1 MADWIV
7 CPSCN
12 LRHTRRTNGE
22 CPRCKLAVDH
32 AQAAPKTAPP
42 VSPGAEP
49 RPEPSAEPAAE
60 PAHIPIELSSGSL
73 GLCEA
78 CLRAAPT
85 KQIELYQNIGALVM
99 RFHKTLKGNL
109 CRQCIDKYFWE
120 YTLYTLFLGWW
131 GVISF
136 IVTPIFL
143 VNNVVRYLGSRSL
156 ETA

>member
-12 LRHTRRTNGE
+12 LRHTRRANGG
-22 CPRCKLAVDH
+22 CPRCKLAVDR
-32 AQAAPKTAPP
+32 AQAAPSTAPP
-42 VSPGAEP
+42 VSPGTEP
-49 RPEPSAEPAAE
+49 KHEPTAEPAAE

-73 GLCEA
+73 GLCES

-85 KQIELYQNIGALVM
+85 KQVEFYQNIGALVM

>member
-12 LRHTRRTNGE
+12 LRHTRRANGQ

-32 AQAAPKTAPP
+32 AQ
-42 VSPGAEP
+42 
-49 RPEPSAEPAAE
+49 PEPSTTPVAPGTAPKDEPESE
-60 PAHIPIELSSGSL
+60 PTHIPIELSTGSL

-78 CLRAAPT
+78 CLRPAPT
-85 KQIELYQNIGALVM
+85 KQVEFYQNIGALVM

-109 CRQCIDKYFWE
+109 CRQCIDRYFWE

-136 IVTPIFL
+136 IVTPFFL
-143 VNNVVRYLGSRSL
+143 LNNVIRYLGSRSL
-156 ETA
+156 EPA

>member
-12 LRHTRRTNGE
+12 LRHTRRANGE
-22 CPRCKLAVDH
+22 CPRCKLAVDP
-32 AQAAPKTAPP
+32 AQAAPKTP
-42 VSPGAEP
+42 
-49 RPEPSAEPAAE
+49 PAAFPGTE
-60 PAHIPIELSSGSL
+60 PESAADPAHIPIELSSGSL

-85 KQIELYQNIGALVM
+85 KQVAFYQNIGALVM

-131 GVISF
+131 GVISL
-136 IVTPIFL
+136 IVTPFFL
-143 VNNVVRYLGSRSL
+143 LNNVIRYLGSRSL
-156 ETA
+156 EPA